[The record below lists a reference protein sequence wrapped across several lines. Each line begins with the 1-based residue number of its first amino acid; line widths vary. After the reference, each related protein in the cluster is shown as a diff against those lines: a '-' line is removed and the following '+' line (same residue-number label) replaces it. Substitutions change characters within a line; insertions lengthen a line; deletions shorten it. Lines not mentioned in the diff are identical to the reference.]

1 MAGAKIE
8 RWQSV
13 KRFTQLLITP
23 VLLLVLAA
31 QSGAKDT
38 TPETVCGA
46 EYHVFSPEP
55 VRFHARE
62 TITLKELLDA
72 DIVAEGVVLSKRT
85 YGPDGVQN
93 DIEFRIE
100 KLLRCC
106 FLQSP
111 ERPPVPYRIL
121 VSGDVIAIHVDGGY
135 APGRDQTCL
144 RDMLDEG
151 AGVEVGGSYL
161 VTGLTKEADTEY
173 YRSNLEA
180 SWFRITA
187 EGKII
192 STTIALINNKA
203 LAGQTISD
211 LEKLAEAR

>member
-1 MAGAKIE
+1 VAGVKIE

-38 TPETVCGA
+38 TPEAVCGP

-121 VSGDVIAIHVDGGY
+121 VSGDVIAIMLTAVMLQDGIKRVFETCSTK
-135 APGRDQTCL
+135 APESRL
-144 RDMLDEG
+144 
-151 AGVEVGGSYL
+151 
-161 VTGLTKEADTEY
+161 ADH
-173 YRSNLEA
+173 
-180 SWFRITA
+180 
-187 EGKII
+187 I
-192 STTIALINNKA
+192 SS
-203 LAGQTISD
+203 QD
-211 LEKLAEAR
+211 